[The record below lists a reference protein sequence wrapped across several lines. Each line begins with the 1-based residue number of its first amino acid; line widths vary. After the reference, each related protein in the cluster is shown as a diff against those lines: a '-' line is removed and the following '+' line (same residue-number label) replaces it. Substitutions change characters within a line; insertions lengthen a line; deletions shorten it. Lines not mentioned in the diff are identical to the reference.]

1 MEEGAERARLAPWW
15 HGRWA
20 EVSGFGS
27 QGGGVGEEGA
37 AAHWRGR
44 GVREEGVHPGGA
56 TEESERRVCGPAT
69 RWRRSQRGG

>member
-1 MEEGAERARLAPWW
+1 MVAAGVADGGAELAQRP
-15 HGRWA
+15 GNA
-20 EVSGFGS
+20 
-27 QGGGVGEEGA
+27 GGGVGEEGA

-56 TEESERRVCGPAT
+56 AKESDSRVCGPAM